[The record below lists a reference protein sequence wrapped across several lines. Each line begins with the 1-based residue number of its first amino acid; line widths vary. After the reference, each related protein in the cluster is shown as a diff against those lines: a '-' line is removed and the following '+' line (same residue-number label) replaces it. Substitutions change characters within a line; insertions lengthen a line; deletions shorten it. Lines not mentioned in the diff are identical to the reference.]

1 MFATSMAKSSKRSSA
16 STNSHN
22 NTSKS
27 KKKKKS
33 NKSGPEA
40 VAMKVKAPNASNPFE
55 SIWSRRK
62 FDVLGQKQR
71 KGESRRIGLARSLAV
86 EKARTAWL
94 RIVPTFFFLCYFGC
108 FWLVRWWICW
118 CWVFAEEED
127 APEGVRTE
135 REVFGVRG

>member
-1 MFATSMAKSSKRSSA
+1 MAKSSKRSSA

-86 EKARTAWL
+86 EKARTA
-94 RIVPTFFFLCYFGC
+94 
-108 FWLVRWWICW
+108 
-118 CWVFAEEED
+118 
-127 APEGVRTE
+127 
-135 REVFGVRG
+135 